1 MSGNRFIASASGNVA
16 TNALNATASSVY
28 GVTGTSTIGGA
39 IPGGGVTAQAD
50 YAVLNSQ
57 TNNATITATASV
69 LGIGVLSGGPV
80 TSGSTMSVQNNA
92 VVASAVGNSASNSIM
107 LSQVAGSMPSASLTS
122 GQVNSASIS
131 SSVTGA
137 VVGIGAGSVAGSNAV
152 VTNNSISATSIGN
165 SVRNTIGISGS
176 N

>member
-1 MSGNRFIASASGNVA
+1 
-16 TNALNATASSVY
+16 
-28 GVTGTSTIGGA
+28 
-39 IPGGGVTAQAD
+39 
-50 YAVLNSQ
+50 
-57 TNNATITATASV
+57 
-69 LGIGVLSGGPV
+69 
-80 TSGSTMSVQNNA
+80 
-92 VVASAVGNSASNSIM
+92 
-107 LSQVAGSMPSASLTS
+107 MPSASLTS

-137 VVGIGAGSVAGSNAV
+137 VVGIGAGGVAGSNAV